1 MCVCTKLLYTI
12 FMFQFKTK
20 KLIRG
25 DSSERVE
32 DNNKTIAHK
41 IYFNEVLIATLL
53 FTLVYYGLGKIN
65 LYLPGSLLG
74 QISYILIIVIS
85 IVGFIPVIVSAV
97 QALLRKT
104 ITVDLLASIAL
115 VFTMVQG
122 EWVSAV
128 FINLMLSS
136 ARLFSAFTE
145 RKTEHIIF
153 HLLKLRPVVVKV
165 QSGESFKEKTLKE
178 VSVGDI
184 VVVESGDRIPIDGIV
199 IEGQASVDQSTLT
212 GESEPV
218 SVSVH
223 SQVLSSTLC
232 LSGSL
237 FVKAEKVGEDTT
249 LSKMIKLVDE
259 ASRAKT
265 KVETIANKF
274 SAWYIFL
281 TIAGV
286 LVIYVFTRNLNL
298 VLSVLLVTCADDL
311 AVAIP
316 LGFSV
321 SISKAA
327 KHGIIIKGASV
338 MERLKD
344 ITTFVT
350 DKTGT
355 LTEGISTVTNVV
367 STSNAT
373 ITDCLRAGAICAM
386 GSKHPMSKAILEYAK
401 KEKINISAPDEFR
414 EYPGEGIWSKH
425 DGVEYLQGKALFLV
439 RMGVN
444 ISESQQKEI
453 DDNESRGGSISTVAI
468 GKKLVGF
475 IVLTDGVKK
484 YAKEA
489 ILETRTLGV
498 KKWIMLTGDNEKVA
512 SRVSQKIGID
522 EFHANLKPADKVEYI
537 KKLKSKHGVIAMM
550 GDGVNDA
557 ASLAIADVSFAMGA
571 IGSDTSIEAADIA
584 IMHDDLRRVPEAIF
598 LSKEAL
604 VILKQNFGIWALS
617 NTAGLVLVFAGFL
630 NPVGAAAFNFL
641 TDFLP
646 IMNVF
651 RIYNIKI
658 NKHTYDH

>member
-1 MCVCTKLLYTI
+1 
-12 FMFQFKTK
+12 MFQFKTK

-65 LYLPGSLLG
+65 LYLPDSLFGRL
-74 QISYILIIVIS
+74 SYILIIIFS
-85 IVGFIPVIVSAV
+85 IAGIIPVIISAV

-104 ITVDLLASIAL
+104 ITIDLLASIAL
-115 VFTMVQG
+115 VFTVIQG
-122 EWVSAV
+122 EWVSAA

-212 GESEPV
+212 GESEPI

-265 KVETIANKF
+265 KTETIANKF

-286 LVIYVFTRNLNL
+286 VIIYVFTRNLNL

-344 ITTFVT
+344 ISTFVT

-355 LTEGISTVTNVV
+355 LTKGVSTVMKVV
-367 STSNAT
+367 SVNNLT
-373 ITDCLRAGAICAM
+373 ITDCIKAGAICAM
-386 GSKHPMSKAILEYAK
+386 GSKHPISRAILEYAK
-401 KEKINISAPDEFR
+401 KEKIEIHAPDEVR

-425 DGVEYLQGKALFLV
+425 GNIEYLQGKISFLI
-439 RMGVN
+439 RNGIE
-444 ISESQQKEI
+444 ISEAEHKKISS
-453 DDNESRGGSISTVAI
+453 DESFGWSISAVAI
-468 GKKLVGF
+468 NKKFAGF
-475 IVLTDGVKK
+475 FVLADDIKK

-498 KKWIMLTGDNEKVA
+498 KNWIMLTGDNEQVA
-512 SRVSQKIGID
+512 SRVSKEIGID
-522 EFHANLKPADKVEYI
+522 EFHANLKPEDKVDYI
-537 KKLKSKHGVIAMM
+537 KKLKKDHGVIAMM

-571 IGSDTSIEAADIA
+571 IGSDTSIEASDIA

-604 VILKQNFGIWALS
+604 VILKQNFGIWAIS
-617 NTAGLVLVFAGFL
+617 NTVGLVLVFAGFL

-641 TDFLP
+641 TDFFP
-646 IMNVF
+646 ILNVF

-658 NKHTYDH
+658 NKHTYDN